1 MYGYAF
7 KEILKNINKTGIII
21 PLNACLP
28 TYDLNISRDCLNKS
42 NRNFKKVMG
51 DENIKTIIIGLNFD
65 HNRLENMDGIV
76 FKKDAKEKLALSL
89 NNLIEKFLSA
99 EKKVILIGP
108 LSTPKYNF
116 L

>member
-1 MYGYAF
+1 
-7 KEILKNINKTGIII
+7 
-21 PLNACLP
+21 
-28 TYDLNISRDCLNKS
+28 
-42 NRNFKKVMG
+42 MG

-116 L
+116 PLDYSRNIFLIKN